1 MYLRSFGRR
10 YNLLWIGISTEQ
22 KKMKIDEDLIL
33 VGNLT
38 NTVIQQKKNQRT
50 VIMLIKIS

>member
-1 MYLRSFGRR
+1 MVLYFL
-10 YNLLWIGISTEQ
+10 